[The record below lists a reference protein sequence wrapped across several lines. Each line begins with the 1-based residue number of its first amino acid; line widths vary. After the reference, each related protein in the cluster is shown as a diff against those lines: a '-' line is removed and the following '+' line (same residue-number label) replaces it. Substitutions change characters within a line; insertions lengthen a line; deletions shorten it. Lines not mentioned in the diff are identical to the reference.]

1 MDGGGEGE
9 EGETNGRGEVRERAC
24 GGEREERE
32 EEGGLGREGCVGG
45 KGERSKVTHPA
56 IAQTNKRGLKLFC
69 CYSPCTCSVQLHLL
83 SIPCSIFLLSCN
95 QINLSFINPSL
106 SFSLLLSPPVSILL
120 SPPLSSSLDPS
131 LSFSLLLNPELH
143 NSDRSEMLN
152 DYNHTTDLARK
163 YHAPL
168 PSPLCSN

>member
-1 MDGGGEGE
+1 MD
-9 EGETNGRGEVRERAC
+9 V
-24 GGEREERE
+24 
-32 EEGGLGREGCVGG
+32 GCVGG

-106 SFSLLLSPPVSILL
+106 SPSLSFSLLLL
-120 SPPLSSSLDPS
+120 SPSLSSCLDPSLSSSLDPS